1 MDKKIGLSIFSLQ
14 SLYGDLKA
22 IEMAK
27 LTGCDCIDLDI
38 GSNSIVNKQSIY
50 SKSEDELLSYYDAVK
65 KKADEVGL
73 IIEQTHGRLS
83 IYGNN
88 PEFDDAVLENAR
100 LDCLVTKT
108 LGCPTTVMHNVSS
121 PDKDAAWMYD
131 KSYELFSE
139 ILKYAKKYD
148 VVVATETFGR
158 MGSRDCCDLF
168 ANVTDYLKIYNRI
181 IADGDNAKYFKM
193 CVDTGHTNTASHYNG
208 NPSPA
213 DMIRI
218 LGKNI
223 VSLHLHDNDSYSDQH
238 KMPFMGTIDWND
250 VFDALDE
257 IGYNGCYNMEIVLN
271 RYGNELAVETGAYAV
286 KLLKNFLSKR
296 K

>member
-1 MDKKIGLSIFSLQ
+1 
-14 SLYGDLKA
+14 
-22 IEMAK
+22 
-27 LTGCDCIDLDI
+27 
-38 GSNSIVNKQSIY
+38 
-50 SKSEDELLSYYDAVK
+50 
-65 KKADEVGL
+65 
-73 IIEQTHGRLS
+73 
-83 IYGNN
+83 
-88 PEFDDAVLENAR
+88 
-100 LDCLVTKT
+100 
-108 LGCPTTVMHNVSS
+108 
-121 PDKDAAWMYD
+121 
-131 KSYELFSE
+131 
-139 ILKYAKKYD
+139 
-148 VVVATETFGR
+148 

-181 IADGDNAKYFKM
+181 IADGDNAKHFKM